1 MLVNRNGELETDGNV
16 AVIQEYTLKHDIAG
30 FTYDNGPYFVMER
43 YDDRLPSFQR
53 HVQPF
58 KRTGP
63 FLHCLSGSIS
73 TSALFVDL
81 GLGPAYW
88 VLAFFCLISSFYFI
102 LFFLFLPTCARLS

>member
-43 YDDRLPSFQR
+43 YDDRLHHFSAMSNRSNGQVLSSTVFL
-53 HVQPF
+53 V
-58 KRTGP
+58 P
-63 FLHCLSGSIS
+63 FLNPLL
-73 TSALFVDL
+73 ALLDL

-88 VLAFFCLISSFYFI
+88 VLAFVCLISSFYFI
-102 LFFLFLPTCARLS
+102 LFFFVFAYVC